1 MTTTIQTLMQFSPRE
16 RNRMPTGKIMVVDD
30 DPVIVRML
38 ALTFENVGYETIIAV
53 DGQEA
58 LARVRE
64 IEPALMVM
72 DVMMPGIDG
81 FQVCERIRSDTTLT
95 HQPYIII
102 LTARGMV
109 TDRKRAEQS
118 GANEFMTKPFSPSQ
132 LISRVKQ
139 IME

>member
-1 MTTTIQTLMQFSPRE
+1 
-16 RNRMPTGKIMVVDD
+16 MVVDD

-58 LARVRE
+58 LTKVRE
-64 IEPALMVM
+64 IEPSLMVM